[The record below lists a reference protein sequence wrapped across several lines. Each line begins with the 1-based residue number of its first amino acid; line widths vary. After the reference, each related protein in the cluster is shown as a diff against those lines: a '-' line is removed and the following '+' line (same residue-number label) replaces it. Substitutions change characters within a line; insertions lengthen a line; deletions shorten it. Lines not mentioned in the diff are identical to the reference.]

1 MIAVLGLGSIGMRH
15 ARNALALGQSVI
27 GFDPSAERRRMLEA
41 EGAAATA
48 RRDDAIA
55 HARAV
60 VVATPSERHLDDL
73 ADCLAAGRHVL
84 VEKPL
89 AHRVDDLAGLLDQAE
104 KDHLVVAVAMM
115 LRLHPAVIRARA
127 ILASGALGTPLWGR
141 FIAALYLPEWRP
153 GQDWTQGYANDPRT
167 GGALF
172 DYIHEIDLATHL
184 LGPAQALS
192 CVAGHSASIGL
203 VAEDIAD
210 VVLGHAGNA
219 HSNIHVDYVTRPRQR
234 FGEIAGSAGL
244 LRLDL
249 DDRHLQW
256 RDINGRIL
264 EDTRYTGSY
273 ADDYTAEMAAFIAA
287 IDHKALPPP
296 CGGREALAILEC
308 LISART
314 LAGLPT

>member
-15 ARNALALGQSVI
+15 ARNALALGQGVV
-27 GFDPSAERRRMLEA
+27 GFDPSAERRHMLEA
-41 EGAAATA
+41 AGGSATA
-48 RRDDAIA
+48 KRDDAITR
-55 HARAV
+55 ARAV

-73 ADCLAAGRHVL
+73 AECLAAGRHVM

-89 AHRVDDLAGLLDQAE
+89 AHRADGLADLLDRAAR
-104 KDHLVVAVAMM
+104 DGLVVAVAMM
-115 LRLHPAVIRARA
+115 LRLHPTVIRARA
-127 ILASGALGTPLWGR
+127 ILASGALGAPLWGR
-141 FIAALYLPEWRP
+141 FIAALYLPDWRP
-153 GQDWTQGYANDPRT
+153 GQDWTLGYANDPRT

-184 LGPAQALS
+184 LGPARALS

-203 VAEDIAD
+203 ASEDIAD
-210 VVLGHAGNA
+210 VVLGHAGGA

-234 FGEIAGSAGL
+234 FGEIAGTAGL

-249 DDRHLQW
+249 DNRRLEW
-256 RDINGRIL
+256 RDVDGRII
-264 EDTRYTGSY
+264 EDTRYPGSY
-273 ADDYTAEMAAFIAA
+273 AEDYTAEMAAFIAA
-287 IDHKALPPP
+287 IDRKSSPPP
-296 CGGREALAILEC
+296 CSGSESLAILEC

>member
-15 ARNALALGQSVI
+15 ARNALALGQDVI
-27 GFDPSAERRRMLEA
+27 GFDPAAERRHLLEA
-41 EGAAATA
+41 AGADATDDGA
-48 RRDDAIA
+48 DAIA
-55 HARAV
+55 RARAV
-60 VVATPSERHLDDL
+60 VIATPSECHLDDL

-89 AHRVDDLAGLLDQAE
+89 AHRAAGLAALLDRAE
-104 KDHLVVAVAMM
+104 KEGLVVAVAMM

-141 FIAALYLPEWRP
+141 FLAALYLPEWRP

-172 DYIHEIDLATHL
+172 DYIHEVDLATHL
-184 LGPAQALS
+184 LGPAQALA
-192 CVAGHSASIGL
+192 CVAGHSGTIGL
-203 VAEDIAD
+203 TAEDSAD
-210 VVLGHAGNA
+210 VILGHAGII
-219 HSNIHVDYVTRPRQR
+219 HSNIHVDYVTRPRRR
-234 FGEIAGSAGL
+234 FGEIAGTAGL

-249 DDRHLQW
+249 DNRRVEWHDTS
-256 RDINGRIL
+256 GRII
-264 EDTRYTGSY
+264 EDTQYPGSY
-273 ADDYTAEMAAFIAA
+273 ADDYLAEMAAFIAA
-287 IDHKALPPP
+287 IGPHAPSPP
-296 CGGREALAILEC
+296 CTGREALAVLEC